1 VPVAP
6 LYEARVFE
14 RPVTVEPAPGP
25 PVRREHL
32 EKIAALMGP
41 LATVAPDETRVG
53 DFTIISV
60 STAGVAAGAVTAAA
74 GRLCPI
80 LARSVS
86 QPIEQ
91 VTLRAAGGILVLT
104 PLGSS
109 SSGGAM
115 LAVGMRTGGA
125 LARLEML
132 ARRAAASPVDREPL
146 RGAGVFA
153 RFDRTPTPPA
163 IAAAAEDLTSFA
175 PLDVQSY
182 REAASGA
189 VVHCLVAPG
198 LPAPE
203 LAPFAWELAQVMAQ
217 SAPAEALGAFH
228 SAVLRA
234 GNTRVEIRKL
244 PAPAGLSQI
253 LVVAGGDTGRPGLA
267 RLQVERTA
275 ARLSEA

>member
-1 VPVAP
+1 VAP

-14 RPVTVEPAPGP
+14 RPVTVEPTPGP
-25 PVRREHL
+25 SARREHL
-32 EKIAALMGP
+32 EKIAALIGP
-41 LATVAPDETRVG
+41 LATVAPNETRVG
-53 DFTIISV
+53 EFTIISV
-60 STAGVAAGAVTAAA
+60 STAGMPAGTVTAAA

-80 LARSVS
+80 MARGVS

-91 VTLRAAGGILVLT
+91 VTLRGAGGMLVLT

-109 SSGGAM
+109 WSGGAT
-115 LAVGMRTGGA
+115 LAVGMRTGGT

-132 ARRAAASPVDREPL
+132 ARRAAASHVDREPL
-146 RGAGVFA
+146 RGAVVFA
-153 RFDRTPTPPA
+153 RFDRTATPPA
-163 IAAAAEDLTSFA
+163 IAAAADDLTSFG
-175 PLDVQSY
+175 PLDVYSY

-198 LPAPE
+198 LSVPE
-203 LAPFAWELAQVMAQ
+203 LAPFAWELAQVMTQ
-217 SAPAEALGAFH
+217 NAPAEALGAFH
-228 SAVLRA
+228 SAVLRS
-234 GNTRVEIRKL
+234 GKTRVEIRKL

>member
-1 VPVAP
+1 MA
-6 LYEARVFE
+6 
-14 RPVTVEPAPGP
+14 G
-25 PVRREHL
+25 
-32 EKIAALMGP
+32 G
-41 LATVAPDETRVG
+41 TVA
-53 DFTIISV
+53 
-60 STAGVAAGAVTAAA
+60 AAA

-80 LARSVS
+80 MARGVS

-91 VTLRAAGGILVLT
+91 VTLRGGGGILVLT

-132 ARRAAASPVDREPL
+132 ARRAAASSVDREPL
-146 RGAGVFA
+146 RGAVVFA

-163 IAAAAEDLTSFA
+163 IVAAAEDLTSFG

-189 VVHCLVAPG
+189 VVHCLIAPG
-198 LPAPE
+198 LSAPE
-203 LAPFAWELAQVMAQ
+203 LAPFAWELAQVMTQ
-217 SAPAEALGAFH
+217 SAPAEALGGFH
-228 SAVLRA
+228 SAVLHS
-234 GNTRVEIRKL
+234 GKTRVEIRKL
-244 PAPAGLSQI
+244 PTPAGLSQI

>member
-1 VPVAP
+1 AARHRRSGRDARRRLHHHQRVDGGRGGRRGDGGCRPPLPDPGPQRGAAPPAGHPPRPGRGPPAPPAP
-6 LYEARVFE
+6 LPPQPGWAAG
-14 RPVTVEPAPGP
+14 PGGAGGP
-25 PVRREHL
+25 P
-32 EKIAALMGP
+32 
-41 LATVAPDETRVG
+41 
-53 DFTIISV
+53 
-60 STAGVAAGAVTAAA
+60 
-74 GRLCPI
+74 
-80 LARSVS
+80 
-86 QPIEQ
+86 
-91 VTLRAAGGILVLT
+91 
-104 PLGSS
+104 
-109 SSGGAM
+109 
-115 LAVGMRTGGA
+115 
-125 LARLEML
+125 ARLEML

-203 LAPFAWELAQVMAQ
+203 LAPFASELAQVMAQ
-217 SAPAEALGAFH
+217 IAPSEAPGACR

-234 GNTRVEIRKL
+234 GNTRVEIGKL

>member
-1 VPVAP
+1 M
-6 LYEARVFE
+6 AR
-14 RPVTVEPAPGP
+14 G
-25 PVRREHL
+25 L
-32 EKIAALMGP
+32 
-41 LATVAPDETRVG
+41 
-53 DFTIISV
+53 
-60 STAGVAAGAVTAAA
+60 
-74 GRLCPI
+74 
-80 LARSVS
+80 S

-91 VTLRAAGGILVLT
+91 VTLRGAGGILVLT

-132 ARRAAASPVDREPL
+132 ARRAAAWPVDREPP
-146 RGAGVFA
+146 RGTVVFA
-153 RFDRTPTPPA
+153 RFDRMPTPPA
-163 IAAAAEDLTSFA
+163 VVAAAEDLTSFG

-198 LPAPE
+198 VAAPE
-203 LAPFAWELAQVMAQ
+203 LAPFAWELTQVMTQ
-217 SAPAEALGAFH
+217 SASAEALGVFH
-228 SAVLRA
+228 SAVLRS
-234 GNTRVEIRKL
+234 GKTRVEIRKL
-244 PAPAGLSQI
+244 PAPAGPSQV
-253 LVVAGGDTGRPGLA
+253 LVMAGGDTGRPGLV